1 MAKRPHYDMTDE
13 DERYEVIGVTSFGH
27 KCGKVGYP
35 GQQKQGSSEI
45 ERERTV
51 VVIGTKLI
59 YFMKTFSHFF
69 SCLSFQ
75 FPITI
80 L

>member
-35 GQQKQGSSEI
+35 GKEKQGIEI
-45 ERERTV
+45 DAENLLLLMV
-51 VVIGTKLI
+51 DFKLGNE
-59 YFMKTFSHFF
+59 
-69 SCLSFQ
+69 
-75 FPITI
+75 
-80 L
+80 